1 MERILFIMGNMGL
14 GGAETHIM
22 KVYRQIDKARYQF
35 DFVLNTPQKCYYED
49 EILGLGG
56 KIYRVTAK
64 SKSVIKNYKDIKKI
78 VLEQHYRIVF
88 KCGEQAM
95 SWTEMLAAK
104 QGGAIK
110 RIMRSTNSKGG
121 DSKVA
126 NMIHCLSR
134 VPLGM
139 LVTDRIAP
147 SKVAGEWLFGKK
159 GCQHLILMNNGL
171 DLEEY
176 TYTSEKRSAAR
187 AEFSIP
193 QDAFVM
199 GHVGRFN
206 EQKNH
211 DFLIDIF
218 NAYYR
223 ESENGYLFLVG
234 DGPLKNQIE
243 NKVDNLGLHDRVIFA
258 GNRADVNILYSAMDA
273 FVFPSFYEGMPN
285 TVIEAQANGLPCF
298 VSDTITTDANITGK
312 VEYIKLGSCNSW
324 VNAIKHGTLER
335 YNSTAFFER
344 AGYDIGSVVQQ
355 YVDIFEREK

>member
-78 VLEQHYRIVF
+78 VSEQHYRIVF

-104 QGGAIK
+104 QGGATK

-121 DSKVA
+121 DSKAAKVV
-126 NMIHCLSR
+126 HCLSR
-134 VPLGM
+134 IPLGM
-139 LVTDRIAP
+139 LVTDKIAP
-147 SKVAGEWLFGKK
+147 SKVAGEWLFGKN
-159 GCQHLILMNNGL
+159 GCQHLVLMNNGL
-171 DLEEY
+171 DLDEY
-176 TYTSEKRSAAR
+176 TYTFERRSTAR
-187 AEFSIP
+187 KEFAIP
-193 QDAFVM
+193 QSAFVI

-218 NAYYR
+218 DAYHKK
-223 ESENGYLFLVG
+223 SENTYLFLIG
-234 DGPLKNQIE
+234 DGPLKKQVE
-243 NKVDNLGLHDRVIFA
+243 NKIDNLGLRDCVILA
-258 GNRADVNILYSAMDA
+258 GNRADVNILYSAMDL

-285 TVIEAQANGLPCF
+285 TVIEAQANGLPCL
-298 VSDTITTDANITGK
+298 VSDTITKDANITGN
-312 VEYIKLGSCNSW
+312 VEYIALGHCNSW
-324 VNAIKHGTLER
+324 VDAINHGGLKR
-335 YNSTAFFER
+335 YNGAESLKR

-355 YVDIFEREK
+355 YVDIFERKE